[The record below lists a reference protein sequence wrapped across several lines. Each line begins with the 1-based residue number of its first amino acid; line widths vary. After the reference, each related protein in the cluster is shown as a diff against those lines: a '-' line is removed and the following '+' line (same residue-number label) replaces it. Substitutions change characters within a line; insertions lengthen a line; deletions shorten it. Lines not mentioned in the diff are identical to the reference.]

1 MPGQMKKWKVL
12 SSHYVV
18 QNYPYQRIR
27 QDHCL
32 LPNGLEI
39 DAHILEYPNWVNA
52 IVLTPTKEI
61 VLVIQYRHGIGD
73 FVIETPGGMVD
84 DEEHPQTAIIREVAE
99 ETGYRSSEPPILLG
113 EFSPNPASSNN
124 KVSTYLF
131 LNAVP
136 VGTQQLDRTED
147 ISVHLIPFDTFGH
160 MIKDGQVPQ
169 IFSAMGYYLAK
180 EFLLNG

>member
-1 MPGQMKKWKVL
+1 M
-12 SSHYVV
+12 
-18 QNYPYQRIR
+18 
-27 QDHCL
+27 
-32 LPNGLEI
+32 
-39 DAHILEYPNWVNA
+39 
-52 IVLTPTKEI
+52 
-61 VLVIQYRHGIGD
+61 
-73 FVIETPGGMVD
+73 D

-136 VGTQQLDRTED
+136 AGTQQLDHTED
-147 ISVHLIPFDTFGH
+147 ISVHLIPFDTFGR

-180 EFLLNG
+180 EFLVNG